1 MKEKIPFLSRL
12 LLIVIC
18 ACVAGACILKMNETY
33 DPLAR
38 YSYGSE
44 EDRQIILKYL
54 NEDDIDYLI
63 TQKIRPEQFLDFID
77 NPEFN
82 IHNTIFYSAAKKIQN
97 EENDFIVNFINK
109 YRDRFS
115 LEECKDLLE
124 HYSYE
129 DLIAFYEV
137 EQSQVDLV
145 LDPSLPFTTLNLHRS
160 IYKYEA
166 ENLVDFENIVVRKE
180 MVSQLQEMQ
189 ADYQRMMNDSDRL
202 DLLSGYMS
210 YEDVMSYY
218 VFLQN
223 KYGEAVNRFLLP
235 SGHNEQ
241 QLGFTIILQE
251 AQDWNHLCVQEKTYE
266 NFDYSPVYSQ
276 LSAQFMDKLNW
287 IKNNAYQYGFV
298 VRYPEGKEDKTE
310 QEYQPFVLRYVG
322 INTAKKMFESGKVLE
337 EMKGLEE
344 IE

>member
-1 MKEKIPFLSRL
+1 MKEKVPFLSRW
-12 LLIVIC
+12 LLIALC
-18 ACVAGACILKMNETY
+18 ACVAGTCIVKMNESY

-38 YSYGSE
+38 YSYGTE
-44 EDRQIILKYL
+44 EDRQMILKYMD
-54 NEDDIDYLI
+54 EDDIDFLI

-77 NPEFN
+77 NPEFK
-82 IHNTIFYSAAKKIQN
+82 IHNTVFYSAAKKVQDQDA
-97 EENDFIVNFINK
+97 DFIVNFINK

-115 LEECKDLLE
+115 LEECKALLA

-137 EQSQVDLV
+137 EQSQVNLV
-145 LDPSLPFTTLNLHRS
+145 LDPSRPYTVLNLHRS

-166 ENLVDFENIVVRKE
+166 KDLVNFDNIVVHQE

-189 ADYQRMMNDSDRL
+189 ADYERMMNDSDRL

-210 YEDVMSYY
+210 YEDVMSHY
-218 VFLQN
+218 VSLQA

-241 QLGFTIILQE
+241 QLGYTIVLQE
-251 AQDWNHLCVQEKTYE
+251 SEEWNRLCVQERTFDS
-266 NFDYSPVYSQ
+266 FDYAPVYSQ
-276 LSAQFMDKLNW
+276 LSPELMDKLNW

-298 VRYPEGKEDKTE
+298 IRYPEGKEDKTE